1 MEKYTLK
8 RKIFLGVKIFIIVI
22 VLIVF
27 SYSLR
32 THRMIKSGDLVEFQ
46 GHWYTKEQL
55 RQILPPQ
62 YAPLKEPI
70 NTTEEVYT
78 QFREALLVGEIEK
91 ALSFIREEDRERFR
105 SDFYNEEDIKLYL
118 DIPEYSELIQDDYME
133 NFQKGYR
140 YYVEG
145 NDTPYTVSFKLNQR
159 TALWEIVGI

>member
-1 MEKYTLK
+1 
-8 RKIFLGVKIFIIVI
+8 
-22 VLIVF
+22 
-27 SYSLR
+27 
-32 THRMIKSGDLVEFQ
+32 MIKSGDLVEFQ

-78 QFREALLVGEIEK
+78 DFREALLAGDIEK
-91 ALSFIREEDRERFR
+91 ALSFIREEDREYYVEAFNDQER
-105 SDFYNEEDIKLYL
+105 IKIYL
-118 DIPEYSELIQDDYME
+118 KIPPYDKLIQDDYME

-140 YYVEG
+140 YYEEE
-145 NDTPYTVSFKLNQR
+145 DETPYTVSFKLNQI